1 MRGDHGEV
9 LAGRYRIL
17 GLIGRGG
24 MGTVWRAHDA
34 ELDRE
39 VAVKE
44 LRLPE
49 GVDDEGRREWYA
61 RTAREARAAARL
73 HHPGIVTVHDRVLD
87 PDGRPWII
95 MELVRGRSL
104 ADLVRAEGPLPA
116 RRVAAIG
123 GQMLDALSA
132 AHAHGI
138 VHRDVKPANVLLSG
152 DRAVLTDFG
161 IAALA
166 GDVDVTRTGAM
177 LGTPG
182 YMAPE
187 QIRGEPATPASDLWS
202 LGATLYAVVEG
213 RPPFGGA
220 TPGAIYVSVVT
231 EEPPAPVLAG
241 PLTSVIAGLLAK
253 DPSTRSAPASVA
265 AALSVIAD
273 GGEPASSP
281 ASGPSSRAPDQPAPA
296 SGPSAP
302 APGPSSSALGS
313 SSRAPGPPAPA
324 PGQPAPEFP
333 TVRPTTPYS
342 PTPDAFASPGEPS
355 GRLRRRAPLLRG
367 AAAAG
372 AVALV
377 AGGITVALTLRGS
390 GDTPAPGRQPTK
402 AATTAT
408 AKDLILASQGVLD
421 LTYLPD
427 SRELISVSI
436 SAPSRLWDVT
446 TGRVLANLDDIVHG
460 SGEFAAASPDGR
472 TVAMDKDGSVSLW
485 DARTQRVTRTFPLP
499 GGDKSGIPSTAS
511 FSPEGDTL
519 AIGTYS
525 SDKGPHKIVLWN
537 VAQNYV
543 EGTFDNGGTTGVSH
557 VVYSPDGTQLATADL
572 TRVRLW
578 DLTAGSSGRL
588 LGTVGDEDGVVA
600 DIKFSPDGT
609 QLAVNTTS
617 SGIRLWNVKTR
628 TLTSAVNGGGEDDSN
643 QMAFSPDGTLLAGR
657 DAGDHNVVDLW
668 DTKTGNLVRRLKGHT
683 KEVRAVAY
691 APDGSSVAAASTD
704 GTVRVW
710 RV

>member
-1 MRGDHGEV
+1 MRGDSGQV
-9 LAGRYRIL
+9 LADRYRIL

-24 MGTVWRAHDA
+24 MGRVWRAHDT

-44 LRLPE
+44 LLLPE

-87 PDGRPWII
+87 SDGRPWII

-104 ADLVRAEGPLPA
+104 SDLVRADGPLPA

-123 GQMLDALSA
+123 RQMLDALTA

-166 GDVDVTRTGAM
+166 GDVAVTRTGATP
-177 LGTPG
+177 GTPG

-187 QIRGEPATPASDLWS
+187 QVRGEPATPGSDLWS
-202 LGATLYAVVEG
+202 LGATLYAAVEG
-213 RPPFGGA
+213 RPPFTGA
-220 TPGAIYVSVVT
+220 TPGAIFVSVAT
-231 EEPPAPVLAG
+231 EEPPEPVRAG
-241 PLTSVIAGLLAK
+241 PLTPVIAGLLAK
-253 DPSTRSAPASVA
+253 DPSARSDPATVA
-265 AALSVIAD
+265 AALTAIAD
-273 GGEPASSP
+273 GREPP
-281 ASGPSSRAPDQPAPA
+281 PPSVQPTWPVA
-296 SGPSAP
+296 
-302 APGPSSSALGS
+302 APGPPTPGPPTPGPPTPGPSV
-313 SSRAPGPPAPA
+313 PGPPAPGPPVPDPLA
-324 PGQPAPEFP
+324 
-333 TVRPTTPYS
+333 VRPTTPYS
-342 PTPDAFASPGEPS
+342 PTPDAFAPPGGPS
-355 GRLRRRAPLLRG
+355 GRLRRRAPLLRV

-372 AVALV
+372 AVVLV
-377 AGGITVALTLRGS
+377 AGGVTVALTLRGS
-390 GDTPAPGRQPTK
+390 GDTPPRRQPTK
-402 AATTAT
+402 AAAV
-408 AKDLILASQGVLD
+408 APKDLILGSQGVLD

-446 TGRVLANLDDIVHG
+446 TGRVLANVDDIVHG

-472 TVAMDKDGSVSLW
+472 TVAMDKGSSVGLW
-485 DARTQRVTRTFPLP
+485 DVRTQRVTRTFPLP
-499 GGDKSGIPSTAS
+499 GGDKSGIPSTAA

-525 SDKGPHKIVLWN
+525 NDKGPHNVMLWN
-537 VAQNYV
+537 VGQNGV
-543 EGTFDNGGTTGVSH
+543 ERTFDNGGTTGISH

-572 TRVRLW
+572 TQVRLW
-578 DLTAGSSGRL
+578 DLTGAGRL
-588 LGTVGDEDGVVA
+588 IGTLGGVDGVVA

-609 QLAVNTTS
+609 ELAVNTTGL
-617 SGIRLWNVKTR
+617 GIRLWNLKTR
-628 TLTSAVNGGGEDDSN
+628 TLTNAFNGGGTDDSN
-643 QMAFSPDGTLLAGR
+643 QMAFSPDGALLAGR
-657 DAGDHNVVDLW
+657 DAGDHDVVDLW
-668 DTKTGNLVRRLKGHT
+668 NTKTGAIVRKLNGHT

-704 GTVRVW
+704 GTIRVW